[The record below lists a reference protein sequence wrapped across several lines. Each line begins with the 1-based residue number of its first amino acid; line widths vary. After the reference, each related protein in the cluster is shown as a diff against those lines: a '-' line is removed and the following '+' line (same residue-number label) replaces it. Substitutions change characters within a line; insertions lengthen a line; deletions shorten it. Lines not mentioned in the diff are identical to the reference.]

1 MSLLFYRR
9 PDHIRRP
16 HGPIDLV
23 EYERT
28 LEKKS
33 KGIPKELSFDMVVG
47 NRAMPPVSIY
57 SPLPPASD
65 PANDIALTTSASAL

>member
-16 HGPIDLV
+16 PGPADLV

-33 KGIPKELSFDMVVG
+33 KGIPKELSFEMVVG
-47 NRAMPPVSIY
+47 NRAMPPVSTH
-57 SPLPPASD
+57 SPFLNQAT
-65 PANDIALTTSASAL
+65 ALR